1 MVARVATIL
10 KGVVV
15 VLLTAMTTTVALQI
29 VLRYFFA
36 SPLPWGE
43 EITRYMF
50 VYLIFLG
57 AAVGIHAGIHVS
69 IDALVVRLPGRA
81 RRVMELLAK
90 LIVAAFLV
98 VLVIYGTQLAV
109 NTLGQRSPALGIP
122 IGVAYFAIPLGAL
135 FGLLFVFAPKEEHDL
150 EEVLA

>member
-1 MVARVATIL
+1 MVARVAGAL
-10 KGVVV
+10 KVVIV
-15 VLLTAMTTTVALQI
+15 VLLTAMTLTVALQI

-57 AAVGIHAGIHVS
+57 SAVGIHAGIHVS
-69 IDALVVRLPGRA
+69 IDALIVRLPARA
-81 RRVMELLAK
+81 RRAMELLAK

-98 VLVIYGTQLAV
+98 VLVIYGTQLAL
-109 NTLGQRSPALGIP
+109 TTIGQRSPALGIP
-122 IGVAYFAIPLGAL
+122 IGIAYFAIPLGAL
-135 FGLLFVFAPKEEHDL
+135 FGLLFVFAPKEKQDL
-150 EEVLA
+150 EEGLA

>member
-1 MVARVATIL
+1 MISAIARALKMVIVA
-10 KGVVV
+10 
-15 VLLTAMTTTVALQI
+15 LLAAMTITVALQI

-57 AAVGIHAGIHVS
+57 AAAGIHAGVHVS
-69 IDALVVRLPGRA
+69 IDAIVIRLPPRA
-81 RRVMELLAK
+81 HRVMELVAK
-90 LIVAAFLV
+90 IIVAAFLV
-98 VLVIYGTQLAV
+98 VLVIFGTQLAL

-122 IGVAYFAIPLGAL
+122 IGLAYFAIPLGAL
-135 FGLLFVFAPKEEHDL
+135 LGLLFVFAPREAQDL

>member
-1 MVARVATIL
+1 MVSLVARFL
-10 KGVVV
+10 KGVIV
-15 VLLTAMTTTVALQI
+15 VLLSAMTITVALQI

-57 AAVGIHAGIHVS
+57 AAVGIHVGIHVS
-69 IDALVVRLPGRA
+69 IDALIVRLPARV
-81 RRVMELLAK
+81 RRVMELVAK
-90 LIVAAFLV
+90 LIVAAFLL
-98 VLVIYGTQLAV
+98 VLVIYGTQLAL

-122 IGVAYFAIPLGAL
+122 IGLAYFAIPLGAL
-135 FGLLFVFAPKEEHDL
+135 FGLLFVFAPKNQQDL